1 MTSKERH
8 EVRYLRRKA
17 KRLEKRKEVAL
28 LCDDFDTVFSFE
40 HLYKGYQQS
49 CKGVGWKASTQK
61 YKANAL
67 LNVVSTMQKLQAGTY
82 KSSGFYE
89 FDLVERGKLRHIRSV
104 HISERVVQRA
114 LCDYSLIPLLTR
126 TFIFDNGA
134 CMKDKGIDFA
144 IRRLLTHLRRHY
156 ANYGTEGYALVF
168 DFSSYFDNIDH
179 DVLKAILAR
188 TYTDT
193 RILNLVGEFVD
204 NFGAKG
210 LGLGS
215 QISQVSALAYP
226 NRLDHFIKEV
236 LRIKGYGRYMD
247 DGYLIHPSKE
257 YLQSCKTAIVEL
269 CAQLGIK
276 LNVNKTQIV
285 KLSQGLPFLKTRF
298 ILTSTGKIIKQPR
311 RKSITA
317 MRRKLKTFKRR
328 LDTGAMTVED
338 IWCSYTS
345 WKGYMSHKNAYR
357 TVQSMDALYNKLFIG
372 DTKHDEILRS

>member
-17 KRLEKRKEVAL
+17 KRLEKRREVAR
-28 LCDDFDTVFSFE
+28 LCDDFNTVFSFE
-40 HLYKGYQQS
+40 HLYKGYRLS
-49 CKGVGWKASTQK
+49 CRGVGWKASTQK

-67 LNVVSTMQKLQAGTY
+67 LNVVTTMQKLQAGTY

-89 FDLVERGKLRHIRSV
+89 FDIVERGKQRHIKSV
-104 HISERVVQRA
+104 HISERVVQRT

-126 TFIFDNGA
+126 TFIYDNGA
-134 CMKDKGIDFA
+134 CMRDKGIDFA
-144 IRRLLTHLRRHY
+144 INRLLVHLRRHY

-179 DVLKAILAR
+179 DVLKGILAR
-188 TYTDT
+188 TYSDT
-193 RILNLVGEFVD
+193 RILALVYDFID
-204 NFGAKG
+204 NFGDKG

-226 NRLDHFIKEV
+226 NRLDHFIKEN

-257 YLQSCKTAIVEL
+257 YLQGCRTAIAEL
-269 CAQLGIK
+269 CEQLGIK
-276 LNVNKTQIV
+276 LNKNKTQTV

-298 ILTSTGKIIKQPR
+298 ILTASGKII
-311 RKSITA
+311 RKPKRKGITV
-317 MRRKLKTFKRR
+317 MRRKLKTFKVR
-328 LDTGAMTVED
+328 LDSGKMSRED
-338 IWCSYTS
+338 IRCSYTS
-345 WKGYMSHKNAYR
+345 WRGYMSHKNAYR
-357 TVQSMDALYNKLFIG
+357 TVQSMDALYNKLFNRR
-372 DTKHDEILRS
+372 TEK